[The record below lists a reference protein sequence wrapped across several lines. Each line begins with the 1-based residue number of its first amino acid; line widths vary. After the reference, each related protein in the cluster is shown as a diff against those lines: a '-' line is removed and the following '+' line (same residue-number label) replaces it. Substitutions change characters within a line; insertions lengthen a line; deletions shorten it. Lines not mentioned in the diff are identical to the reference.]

1 MENHSFEFTYSGKET
16 EEVRKI
22 REKYL
27 PKSED
32 NLEKLRRL
40 DKSAA
45 KKGTI
50 WSLVIGILGTLIMGG
65 GMSMCMVWTD
75 TLLLPGIIVGIAGI
89 AMLSL
94 AYPVYKT
101 VTEKERQR
109 IAPEILRLSDELL
122 K

>member
-1 MENHSFEFTYSGKET
+1 MDDHSFEFTYSGRES

-27 PKSED
+27 PKRED

-40 DKSAA
+40 DKSATE
-45 KKGTI
+45 KGTI
-50 WSLVIGILGTLIMGG
+50 WSLVLGILGTLILGG
-65 GMSMCMVWTD
+65 GMSMCLVWTD
-75 TLLLPGIIVGIAGI
+75 TLLIPGIAVGIVGIV
-89 AMLSL
+89 MLSL
-94 AYPVYKT
+94 AYPVYKA

>member
-1 MENHSFEFTYSGKET
+1 MDNNSFEFTYSGRET
-16 EEVRKI
+16 EEIRKI

-27 PKSED
+27 PRPENK
-32 NLEKLRRL
+32 LEKLRRL

-45 KKGTI
+45 EKGTI
-50 WSLVIGILGTLIMGG
+50 WSLIIGILGTLIMGG
-65 GMSMCMVWTD
+65 GMSMCLVWTE
-75 TLLLPGIIVGIAGI
+75 TLLIPGIAVGIVGIV
-89 AMLSL
+89 MLSL

-101 VTEKERQR
+101 VTEKERRR